1 MLIAVD
7 GTIGSGKKAIASAI
21 ARHFGLPYMSTGLH
35 YRAVAYQVMLNGG
48 NPDHFSDAL
57 AACDFPIELLEEPEL
72 QSEYIG
78 GFASRVAMHADVR
91 NALLPRQWN
100 FAHRAS
106 GAVLDGRDIG
116 TVVAPDADI
125 KLFLAADFGV
135 RLRRIHKRYLERED
149 PITLKEVAV
158 DITNRDERDS
168 LRVSAPLA
176 MAEDAVPLN
185 TTTLDEYSAGRAA
198 IEVISTRIATLSSRV
213 ATRVRMR
220 DRYTH

>member
-21 ARHFGLPYMSTGLH
+21 ARHFALPYMSTGLH
-35 YRAVAYQVMLNGG
+35 YRAVAYQVMLDGG
-48 NPDHFSDAL
+48 NPDHVSDAL
-57 AACDFPIELLEEPEL
+57 AACDFPIELLEEPDL

-91 NALLPRQWN
+91 HALLPRQWN
-100 FAHRAS
+100 FAHRAG

-135 RLRRIHKRYLERED
+135 RLRRIHRRYLERED

-158 DITNRDERDS
+158 DITNRDERDT
-168 LRVSAPLA
+168 LRIPAPLA
-176 MAEDAVPLN
+176 MAEDAIL
-185 TTTLDEYSAGRAA
+185 LDTSALGERSAGLAA
-198 IEVISTRIATLSSRV
+198 IEVISTRIASMPRRAV
-213 ATRVRMR
+213 IGARMK
-220 DRYTH
+220 DCYTH